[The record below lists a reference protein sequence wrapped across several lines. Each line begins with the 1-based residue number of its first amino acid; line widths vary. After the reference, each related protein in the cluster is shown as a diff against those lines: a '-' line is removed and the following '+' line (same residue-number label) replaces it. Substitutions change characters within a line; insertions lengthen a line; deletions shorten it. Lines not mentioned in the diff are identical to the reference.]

1 MSPLNDLNSIETS
14 AVECS
19 NEDKPPSSQSTSNYN
34 VIETRI
40 FNSLHL
46 LLTKLFKNLPLNF

>member
-34 VIETRI
+34 VI
-40 FNSLHL
+40 
-46 LLTKLFKNLPLNF
+46 